1 MTDGPPIGSQAE
13 KLDHQLLGLPKPS
26 GDDERRSCRRRP
38 FFAIQR
44 IAPITG
50 PQMPGEREFFCVESR
65 DLTSRGVTLFMPARP
80 TFMSLVIA
88 FDGSPTTEY
97 VAAEVIHCTEVLVYP
112 SGLIEPLAHRSDG
125 SARNA
130 AREGPGELM
139 VLVGCRFTQPRGNR
153 ERCPEGT

>member
-1 MTDGPPIGSQAE
+1 VMSDGSPIGSQAE
-13 KLDHQLLGLPKPS
+13 KLDHQLLGLPKPG
-26 GDDERRSCRRRP
+26 GDDERRSCRRRA

-50 PQMPGEREFFCVESR
+50 PQMPHETEFFCVESR
-65 DLTSRGVTLFMPARP
+65 DLTSHGISLFMPARP
-80 TFMSLVIA
+80 TFTSLVIA

-112 SGLIEPLAHRSDG
+112 SGLIEPLADQSDG

-130 AREGPGELM
+130 ARDGPGELM
-139 VLVGCRFTQPRGNR
+139 VLVGCRLDRTKNEFTIWQSN
-153 ERCPEGT
+153 